1 MKLVA
6 TMTGRALVVL
16 RHAAGSGGPLHY
28 FTCATVVIF
37 AKTNS
42 LPLKLYDKQDNPASL
57 IVHIVRPVPT
67 LESDAK
73 MNRSLRVKLKRVAEL
88 ADGAFQKKYVVKG
101 TTFQVND
108 EDTVRDAL
116 QDAIDKLEAVPENQM
131 TVEVDLKEHLAQ
143 LYHDMG
149 LIHFN
154 HAAADDAGGC
164 FARGIGNLVAVK
176 AVYAGRVSQD
186 QFTKAAM
193 QCAIK
198 KEKLSLFDW
207 AQVLDNTSHEG
218 GDVDRNL
225 MDLSLNLYDQ
235 GFALQLEPSY
245 ARHVSDLFRLI
256 PKRREQ
262 LQLRI
267 VALSA
272 PAPAI
277 APVAP
282 AIAPVAPAIAPVAP
296 AIAHAAPAVALAV
309 PAVEPAAPAVAP
321 VAPVIA
327 TPEQRA
333 AVAERALANL
343 EAQLGAERV
352 RADAA
357 DARADAAERARRS
370 ADQAHRASSV
380 GSHLEGGG
388 EERRHFT
395 MKYIMVVAK
404 ATEKPAFRAALVSF
418 CNSY

>member
-1 MKLVA
+1 
-6 TMTGRALVVL
+6 
-16 RHAAGSGGPLHY
+16 
-28 FTCATVVIF
+28 
-37 AKTNS
+37 
-42 LPLKLYDKQDNPASL
+42 
-57 IVHIVRPVPT
+57 
-67 LESDAK
+67 

-198 KEKLSLFDW
+198 KTKCALFDW

-235 GFALQLEPSY
+235 GTRTRSRHSTSMDC
-245 ARHVSDLFRLI
+245 ARSSARCATRRTACMKCDASASTRLSC
-256 PKRREQ
+256 
-262 LQLRI
+262 
-267 VALSA
+267 ALSA
-272 PAPAI
+272 GSGRRRTRRHAI
-277 APVAP
+277 
-282 AIAPVAPAIAPVAP
+282 
-296 AIAHAAPAVALAV
+296 
-309 PAVEPAAPAVAP
+309 
-321 VAPVIA
+321 
-327 TPEQRA
+327 T
-333 AVAERALANL
+333 
-343 EAQLGAERV
+343 GAS
-352 RADAA
+352 
-357 DARADAAERARRS
+357 ARRARPIW
-370 ADQAHRASSV
+370 HRAQYAAWKCPTADGVTCLSRRSV
-380 GSHLEGGG
+380 LRCTQKLPRSTAAKEMSLTPTPRLE
-388 EERRHFT
+388 
-395 MKYIMVVAK
+395 K
-404 ATEKPAFRAALVSF
+404 AAQ
-418 CNSY
+418 